1 MKICILSIN
10 HDLFDDRIYWKEA
23 LSLKKHGY
31 DVFCIAISD
40 KDENGVTAE
49 GIKYYKIQ
57 PKGKKYQNVFR
68 RSIFYNETFSF
79 ETYEEIFN
87 IAKKLECNVYHF
99 HDLYLNLIGK
109 RLKNLSFKPKIIYD
123 VHECYPEQ
131 IREYRKYSGFK
142 KIINNIY
149 SYFIRFWEVYCCK
162 NYDYVIT
169 TESSVNKKFRSYI
182 GKDKVDIIYNYANF
196 DVKRFLDFNE
206 KEFDAIY
213 CGGINRIRSAMELL
227 EVANIAKNHMPDFK
241 LLFLGPISDQDLERD
256 MKNFIEKNNLEN
268 NVILKDRVT
277 FPEVEKYYA
286 KSKIGL
292 AIFKP
297 SLTFKK
303 TVQIKTFEY
312 MAFGL
317 PMVGSNFGNIAKYIK
332 EANTGI
338 TVNPLSPQEIW
349 KSIYKILQ
357 DKNSY
362 DVYSKNGI
370 NAVNEKY
377 NWNTMEQ
384 ELLRI
389 YNKILK

>member
-268 NVILKDRVT
+268 NVILKDRVP